1 MDSALSERLL
11 KTYKLRSTQNR
22 LTILHLFQKM
32 DYALSHSDI
41 ENVIDENLDRVTI
54 YRTIKTFLQKGII
67 HKVLDD
73 RGSLKYA
80 LCTKDCS
87 TKGHHHDHIHFKCSR
102 CGQTNCLDIDVP
114 KVTLPKA
121 YRIQEVNF
129 LIQGICYLCS
139 NDQRH
144 LY

>member
-1 MDSALSERLL
+1 
-11 KTYKLRSTQNR
+11 
-22 LTILHLFQKM
+22 M

-41 ENVIDENLDRVTI
+41 ENEIDDNLDRVTV
-54 YRTIKTFLQKGII
+54 YRTLKTFLKKGLI

-73 RGSLKYA
+73 QGSLKYA
-80 LCTKDCS
+80 LCRENCS
-87 TKGHHHDHIHFKCSR
+87 SKEHHHDHIHFKCSR

-114 KVTLPKA
+114 KVKLPKE

-129 LIQGICYLCS
+129 LIQGICYQCS